1 VYIHNGY
8 IAKLMMILFDLSYNF
23 VVQITRVTKREE
35 DKEEIYILKI
45 DRYIDIY
52 IIAQGNGRL
61 K

>member
-1 VYIHNGY
+1 
-8 IAKLMMILFDLSYNF
+8 MILFDLSYNF

-52 IIAQGNGRL
+52 TIAQGNGRL

>member
-1 VYIHNGY
+1 MYIHNGY